1 MDGGGESPETE
12 PPAAHEAEPGARER
26 SAPSRGALLAGLA
39 SSRPDPGSRDGPDRR
54 CGGMLEGVRAVTHS
68 ERPQL
73 LGAAAGLLSAVLFG
87 ASVPITKQLLPE
99 VAPTL
104 LAGLLYFG
112 GGLAV
117 GTVRLVARQRIV
129 EASLGRAD
137 VPRVLAIVLLGG
149 VVGPLALVN
158 GLRTVS
164 GVSGALLLNLE
175 GPLTVLVAIT
185 VFGEHLGR
193 RAALGAGLIFLGA
206 CLLAA
211 PGAGPGSARLPGVL
225 LLVLACA
232 AWALDNNLTQG
243 LAGKDPWQL
252 VIAKTLGAGTGMMS
266 LALALG
272 DALPGPRVLL
282 AALVLGSLAY
292 GASVLLDAFA
302 LRLLGAARE
311 AAFFATAPFAGA
323 LLSIPVLGERLG
335 AVQVAAGAVMVMG
348 VAILVRERHG
358 HEHTHEPLEHS
369 HGHVHDAHHQ
379 HPHPAGVDPVAPH
392 VHPHRHAPLT
402 HAHAHVS
409 DSHHRH
415 AH

>member
-1 MDGGGESPETE
+1 M
-12 PPAAHEAEPGARER
+12 
-26 SAPSRGALLAGLA
+26 
-39 SSRPDPGSRDGPDRR
+39 
-54 CGGMLEGVRAVTHS
+54 THP
-68 ERPQL
+68 ERPQVV
-73 LGAAAGLLSAVLFG
+73 GAVAGLLSAILFG
-87 ASVPITKQLLPE
+87 ASVPITKQLLPA

-104 LAGLLYFG
+104 LAGLLYLG

-117 GTVRLVARQRIV
+117 GSVRLAARQRIV

-137 VPRVLAIVLLGG
+137 LPRVLAIVLLGG

-158 GLRTVS
+158 GLRSVS

-185 VFGEHLGR
+185 IFGEHLGR
-193 RAALGAGLIFLGA
+193 RAGLGAGLIFLGA
-206 CLLAA
+206 CLLAL

-225 LLVLACA
+225 LLVTACA
-232 AWALDNNLTQG
+232 AWAMDNNLTQG

-252 VIAKTLGAGTGMMS
+252 VIAKTLGAGIGMVA

-272 DALPGPRVLL
+272 DALPGLRVLL
-282 AALVLGSLAY
+282 AALVLGALAY
-292 GASVLLDAFA
+292 GASVLLDAYA

-335 AVQVAAGAVMVMG
+335 AVQIAAGAVMVAG

-358 HEHTHEPLEHS
+358 HEHTHDTLEHS
-369 HGHVHDAHHQ
+369 HRHVHDAHHQ

-392 VHPHRHAPLT
+392 AHPHRHASLT

-409 DSHHRH
+409 DAHHRH

>member
-1 MDGGGESPETE
+1 MLP
-12 PPAAHEAEPGARER
+12 ARER
-26 SAPSRGALLAGLA
+26 DSPSRGQGAL
-39 SSRPDPGSRDGPDRR
+39 PGPPVSQD
-54 CGGMLEGVRAVTHS
+54 

-73 LGAAAGLLSAVLFG
+73 LGAVAGLLSAVLFG
-87 ASVPITKQLLPE
+87 ASVPITKRLLPE
-99 VAPTL
+99 VQPLL
-104 LAGLLYFG
+104 LAGLLYLG

-117 GTVRLVARQRIV
+117 GSVRLAARHRIV
-129 EASLGRAD
+129 EASLGRAEL
-137 VPRVLAIVLLGG
+137 PRVLAIVLLGG
-149 VVGPLALVN
+149 VLGPLALVH

-175 GPLTVLVAIT
+175 GPLTVLVALT
-185 VFGEHLGR
+185 LFGEHLGP
-193 RAALGAGLIFLGA
+193 RAALGAGLVFLGA
-206 CLLAA
+206 CLLAV
-211 PGAGPGSARLPGVL
+211 PGAEAGATRLSGVL

-252 VIAKTLGAGTGMMS
+252 VMSKTLGAGTGMVS

-272 DALPGPRVLL
+272 DRLPAARVVF
-282 AALVLGSLAY
+282 AALVLGGLAY

-323 LLSIPVLGERLG
+323 LLSVPVLGERLG
-335 AVQVAAGAVMVMG
+335 AAQLAAGAVMLVG
-348 VAILVRERHG
+348 VAVLVRERHG
-358 HEHTHEPLEHS
+358 HEHTHEALEHT
-369 HGHVHDAHHQ
+369 HRHVHDAHHQ
-379 HPHPAGVDPVAPH
+379 HSHPEGIDPGGPH
-392 VHPHRHAPLT
+392 VHPHRHASLT

-409 DSHHRH
+409 DAHHRH

>member
-1 MDGGGESPETE
+1 MLPLV
-12 PPAAHEAEPGARER
+12 
-26 SAPSRGALLAGLA
+26 APNLA
-39 SSRPDPGSRDGPDRR
+39 P
-54 CGGMLEGVRAVTHS
+54 S
-68 ERPQL
+68 ERPHL
-73 LGAAAGLLSAVLFG
+73 LGAVAGLLSAILFG

-104 LAGLLYFG
+104 LAGLLYLG

-117 GTVRLVARQRIV
+117 GTVRLVARRRIV
-129 EASLGRAD
+129 EAGLDRAD
-137 VPRVLAIVLLGG
+137 LPRVVAIVGLGG

-185 VFGEHLGR
+185 VFREHLGS
-193 RAALGAGLIFLGA
+193 RAALGAGLVFLGA
-206 CLLAA
+206 CLLAL
-211 PGAGPGSARLPGVL
+211 PGAGAGTSHLTGVL
-225 LLVLACA
+225 LLATACA

-252 VIAKTLGAGTGMMS
+252 VIAKTVGAGAGMVA

-272 DALPGPRVLL
+272 DRLPASRIVL
-282 AALVLGSLAY
+282 AALVLGALAY

-323 LLSIPVLGERLG
+323 LLSVPVLGERLG
-335 AVQVAAGAVMVMG
+335 PVQLAAGAVMVGG

-358 HEHTHEPLEHS
+358 HEHTHETLEHS
-369 HGHVHDAHHQ
+369 HRHVHDAHHQ
-379 HPHPAGVDPVAPH
+379 HPHPEGVDPTRPH
-392 VHPHRHAPLT
+392 AHPHRHAPLT

-409 DSHHRH
+409 DVHHRH
-415 AH
+415 VH

>member
-1 MDGGGESPETE
+1 VT
-12 PPAAHEAEPGARER
+12 PP
-26 SAPSRGALLAGLA
+26 
-39 SSRPDPGSRDGPDRR
+39 
-54 CGGMLEGVRAVTHS
+54 

-73 LGAAAGLLSAVLFG
+73 LGAVAGLLSAVLFG
-87 ASVPITKQLLPE
+87 ASVPITKQLLPD

-104 LAGLLYFG
+104 LAGLLYLG

-117 GTVRLVARQRIV
+117 GTVRLAARGRIV
-129 EASLGRAD
+129 EASLDRTD
-137 VPRVLAIVLLGG
+137 LPRVLAIVLLGG
-149 VVGPLALVN
+149 VLGPLALVH

-193 RAALGAGLIFLGA
+193 RAALGAGLVFLGA
-206 CLLAA
+206 CLLAV
-211 PGAGPGSARLPGVL
+211 PGAGSGSARLSGVL
-225 LLVLACA
+225 LLVMACA
-232 AWALDNNLTQG
+232 AWAVDNNLTQG

-252 VIAKTLGAGTGMMS
+252 VIAKTLGAGTGMV
-266 LALALG
+266 ALAHGLG
-272 DALPGPRVLL
+272 DRLPEARIVLS
-282 AALVLGSLAY
+282 ALVLGALAY

-323 LLSIPVLGERLG
+323 LLSIPLLGERLG
-335 AVQVAAGAVMVMG
+335 GVQLAAGMVMVVG

-358 HEHTHEPLEHS
+358 HEHTHQALEHS
-369 HGHVHDAHHQ
+369 HRHVHDAHHQ
-379 HPHPAGVDPVAPH
+379 HPHPSGVDAAVPH
-392 VHPHRHAPLT
+392 AHPHRHAPLT

-409 DSHHRH
+409 DAHHRH
-415 AH
+415 VH